1 MALHFSRDTKVF
13 IQTVNAADAQLGMW
27 EIPVL
32 DGYSFSQAANAS
44 EVTLQE
50 MTNAAG
56 TSRRSR
62 KMFNDSMAPAEW
74 SFTTYMRPFKTTATG
89 ATVTKAGDTIGD
101 THAVEEVLWAAFAG
115 DAVYNTTSVFASVN
129 AATTNTVDLVLD
141 GNSGTIATGM
151 VVTGTGISGSVTV
164 TTVTSQTVLVLSSNQ
179 TLADNAVL
187 TFTTPPAT
195 ANVNTA
201 TTSSTALVVDGNAG
215 QILAGMVVTGTGIS
229 GTVTVATVTDQNNL
243 VLSSAQTL
251 ADDAALTFTIAPT
264 YTLSNITNGAGANG
278 MEVSFANS
286 NKSALGTF
294 NLFFKVGGS
303 LFYKLSACCVNE
315 ASIDFD
321 IDGIASINWSGFG
334 KEITDLTELTTTA
347 AITEGRTATDTSN
360 FIRNRLT
367 SLTLQANSGLLSDGV
382 DGRTTFNGSAA
393 GKYSTVLTGGNITLS
408 NNLTFLTP
416 ETLGIVNLPLEHV
429 TGTRSAGGSFTC
441 YLNSGA
447 DGDSADL
454 YDDLISNRTVV
465 TNSFDL
471 DFAIGGSTG
480 TPRVEIGFPAAHLE
494 VPTTS
499 IDDVLGL
506 EFTFAGL
513 ATDLDSTDETT
524 IKYIAPS

>member
-13 IQTVNAADAQLGMW
+13 IQTINAAGAQLGMW

-56 TSRRSR
+56 ASRRSR

-89 ATVTKAGDTIGD
+89 ATATKAGDTVGD
-101 THAVEEVLWAAFAG
+101 THAVEEILWAAFVG
-115 DAVYNTTSVFASVN
+115 SAVYDAS
-129 AATTNTVDLVLD
+129 A
-141 GNSGTIATGM
+141 
-151 VVTGTGISGSVTV
+151 
-164 TTVTSQTVLVLSSNQ
+164 
-179 TLADNAVL
+179 
-187 TFTTPPAT
+187 
-195 ANVNTA
+195 
-201 TTSSTALVVDGNAG
+201 
-215 QILAGMVVTGTGIS
+215 
-229 GTVTVATVTDQNNL
+229 
-243 VLSSAQTL
+243 
-251 ADDAALTFTIAPT
+251 
-264 YTLSNITNGAGANG
+264 YTLTNITNGINSAGMTVG
-278 MEVSFANS
+278 FGNS
-286 NKSALGTF
+286 NVSALGTF
-294 NLFFKVGGS
+294 NLIFKVGTS

-334 KEITDLTELTTTA
+334 KEITDLTSLTTTA
-347 AITEGRTATDTSN
+347 AITEGRTSSDTGN

-367 SLTLQANSGLLSDGV
+367 SLTLQANNVSLSDGV
-382 DGRTTFNGSAA
+382 NARTTFEGDSDNDGT
-393 GKYSTVLTGGNITLS
+393 YNTVLTGGNITLS

-441 YLNSGA
+441 YLNSGTA
-447 DGDSADL
+447 GDSADL
-454 YDDLISNRTVV
+454 YDELISNRSVV
-465 TNSFDL
+465 TNSFKL

-480 TPRVEIGFPAAHLE
+480 TPRVDVGFPAAHLE

-506 EFTFAGL
+506 EFTFSGL
-513 ATDLDSTDETT
+513 ASDLDSTDETT
-524 IKYIAPS
+524 IKYFASA

>member
-13 IQTVNAADAQLGMW
+13 IQTVNTSDAQLGLW

-50 MTNAAG
+50 MTNATG

-89 ATVTKAGDTIGD
+89 ATATKAGDTIGD
-101 THAVEEVLWAAFAG
+101 THAVEEILWAAFVG
-115 DAVYNTTSVFASVN
+115 DAVYDTSA
-129 AATTNTVDLVLD
+129 
-141 GNSGTIATGM
+141 
-151 VVTGTGISGSVTV
+151 
-164 TTVTSQTVLVLSSNQ
+164 
-179 TLADNAVL
+179 
-187 TFTTPPAT
+187 
-195 ANVNTA
+195 
-201 TTSSTALVVDGNAG
+201 
-215 QILAGMVVTGTGIS
+215 
-229 GTVTVATVTDQNNL
+229 
-243 VLSSAQTL
+243 
-251 ADDAALTFTIAPT
+251 
-264 YTLSNITNGAGANG
+264 YTLTNITNGDNAAG

-294 NLFFKVGGS
+294 NLFFKVGTN
-303 LFYKLSACCVNE
+303 LLYKLSACCVNE

-334 KEITDLTELTTTA
+334 KEITDITSLTTTA
-347 AITEGRTATDTSN
+347 AITEGRTSTDTGN

-367 SLTLQANSGLLSDGV
+367 SLTIQANNVSLSDGTNA
-382 DGRTTFNGSAA
+382 RTTFEGDSDNDGT
-393 GKYSTVLTGGNITLS
+393 YNTVLTGGNITLS

-441 YLNSGA
+441 YLNSGTA
-447 DGDSADL
+447 GDSADL
-454 YDDLISNRTVV
+454 YDELISNRTVV
-465 TNSFDL
+465 TNSFKL
-471 DFAIGGSTG
+471 DFAIGGSGG

-494 VPTTS
+494 VPSTS

-513 ATDLDSTDETT
+513 ASDLNATDETT
-524 IKYIAPS
+524 VKYIASA

>member
-13 IQTVNAADAQLGMW
+13 IQTVNAAGSQLGLW

-50 MTNAAG
+50 MTNATG

-89 ATVTKAGDTIGD
+89 ATATKAGDTIGD
-101 THAVEEVLWAAFAG
+101 THAVEEILWAAFVG
-115 DAVYNTTSVFASVN
+115 DAVYDTSA
-129 AATTNTVDLVLD
+129 
-141 GNSGTIATGM
+141 
-151 VVTGTGISGSVTV
+151 
-164 TTVTSQTVLVLSSNQ
+164 
-179 TLADNAVL
+179 
-187 TFTTPPAT
+187 
-195 ANVNTA
+195 
-201 TTSSTALVVDGNAG
+201 
-215 QILAGMVVTGTGIS
+215 
-229 GTVTVATVTDQNNL
+229 
-243 VLSSAQTL
+243 
-251 ADDAALTFTIAPT
+251 
-264 YTLSNITNGAGANG
+264 YTLTNITNGDNAAG

-294 NLFFKVGGS
+294 NLFFKVGTS
-303 LFYKLSACCVNE
+303 LFYKLSSCCVNE

-334 KEITDLTELTTTA
+334 KEITDITSLTTTA
-347 AITEGRTATDTSN
+347 AITEGRTSTDTGN

-367 SLTLQANSGLLSDGV
+367 SLVIQANDVSLSDGV
-382 DGRTTFNGSAA
+382 NARTTFEGDSDGDGTYN
-393 GKYSTVLTGGNITLS
+393 TVLTGGNITLS

-441 YLNSGA
+441 YLNSGTA
-447 DGDSADL
+447 GDSADL
-454 YDDLISNRTVV
+454 YDELISNRTVV
-465 TNSFDL
+465 TNSFKL

-480 TPRVEIGFPAAHLE
+480 IPRVDIGFPAAHLE

-513 ATDLDSTDETT
+513 ATNLDSTDETT
-524 IKYIAPS
+524 VKYIAPA